1 MIDYQKIA
9 AAIGFYKQN
18 DYEYT
23 DVPWT
28 VSEDTM
34 LITAPSKS
42 GIIGSDFGCLVG
54 SAEQSFLQ
62 MIKDKEL
69 PLGKYVACTPC
80 FRNDENDFFHRQYF
94 VKVELIRT
102 DKVDAEALDEM
113 LNMCLGFF
121 NVYVPSFIEKTDSG
135 FDILSEHRIELGSYG
150 IRSHPDVGSWV
161 YGTGCAEPRLSI
173 VHGIRKV

>member
-18 DYEYT
+18 DFEYV
-23 DVPWT
+23 DVPWV

-34 LITAPSKS
+34 LITAPRKT
-42 GIIGSDFGCLVG
+42 GIINSDFGCLVG

-80 FRNDENDFFHRQYF
+80 FRQEQEDYFHKPYF
-94 VKVELIRT
+94 MKVELIRT
-102 DKVDAEALDEM
+102 DKVDEESLQEM
-113 LNMCLGFF
+113 INMCLSFF
-121 NVYVPSFIEKTDSG
+121 SVYTPCSIEKTDIG
-135 FDILSEHRIELGSYG
+135 FDIISENRVELGSYG
-150 IRSHPDVGSWV
+150 IRKHADTGPWL
-161 YGTGCAEPRLSI
+161 YGTGCAEPRLST
-173 VHGIRKV
+173 VHGLRKV